1 MEQTYQYSWIIP
13 FLPLPVP
20 MLIGAGLL
28 LFPSAT
34 KSLRRMWAFQSV
46 FLLSIVMIFSINLF
60 IQQINGSS
68 IYQYVWSWIINNDF
82 SLEFGYLIDPLTSIM
97 SILITTIGI
106 MVLIYSDNY
115 MSYDQGYLRFFA
127 YMSFFSTSM
136 LGLVT
141 SSNLIQIYIFWEL
154 VGMCSYLLIGF
165 WFTRPVSA
173 NACQKAF
180 VTNRVGDFG
189 LLLGILGFYW
199 ITGSFE
205 FRDLFK
211 IFNNLISNNHNEV
224 NFLFV
229 TFCAVLLFSGAVA
242 KSAQFPLHVWLP
254 DAMEGPTPISALIH
268 AATMV
273 AAGIFLVARLIPLFI
288 VIPHIMNF
296 ISLVGVITILFGAT
310 FALAQKDI
318 KRGLAYSTMSQLGYM
333 MLALGMGSYR
343 SALFHLI
350 THAYSKAL
358 LFLGSGSVIHSME
371 TLVGYS
377 PNKSQ
382 NMVYMGGLTKHIP
395 ITKTAFLL
403 GTLSLCG
410 IPPLACFWSKDEI
423 LNDTWLYS
431 PIFAIIA
438 WFTAGLTAFYM
449 FRIYLLTF
457 EGHLNVH
464 FQNYS
469 GKKNTPLYSISLWG
483 KEDSK
488 RINKNF
494 RLLTLLTMK
503 NHDIFSFFSKKTY
516 LILID
521 QNSRNITQ
529 PFITITHFGNKKF
542 FLYPYES
549 DNTMLFPILVL
560 VLFTL
565 FVGSLGIPFNQE
577 GLYLDIL
584 SKWLTPSINL
594 LHQNLNNSI
603 DWYEFLKDAIFSV
616 SIALFGIFIAF
627 FLYKPVYSS
636 LQNWDLI
643 NSFVK
648 TGPKR
653 ILLDKIINGIYD
665 WSYNRGY
672 IDAFYARFL
681 IGGIRGLTKL
691 TSFFDRRVIDGITNG
706 VGVLS
711 FFVGEGIK
719 SAGSGR
725 ISSYLFLYFFFV
737 AILLLIY
744 INLLLFLFISFISIV
759 FSFFFLN
766 VYDNPTVGLHELRP
780 TGIPIR

>member
-1 MEQTYQYSWIIP
+1 MEQTYQYAWIIP
-13 FLPLPVP
+13 FVPLPVP
-20 MLIGAGLL
+20 MLIGVGLL
-28 LFPSAT
+28 LFPTAT
-34 KSLRRMWAFQSV
+34 KNLRRMWAFPSIL
-46 FLLSIVMIFSINLF
+46 LLSIVMIFSINLS
-60 IQQINGSS
+60 IQQINSSS
-68 IYQYVWSWIINNDF
+68 IYQYVWSWTINNDF

-97 SILITTIGI
+97 SILITTVGI

-115 MSYDQGYLRFFA
+115 MAHDQGYLRFFA

-165 WFTRPVSA
+165 WFTRPIAA

-205 FRDLFK
+205 FRDLFE
-211 IFNNLISNNHNEV
+211 ILNNLIYNNKV
-224 NFLFV
+224 NSSFV
-229 TFCAVLLFSGAVA
+229 TLCAALLFTGAVA

-273 AAGIFLVARLIPLFI
+273 AAGIFLVARLLPLFI
-288 VIPHIMNF
+288 VIPYIMNLISF
-296 ISLVGVITILFGAT
+296 IGIITVLLGAT
-310 FALAQKDI
+310 LALAQKDI

-358 LFLGSGSVIHSME
+358 LFLGSGSIIHSME
-371 TLVGYS
+371 TIVGYS
-377 PNKSQ
+377 PDKSQ
-382 NMVYMGGLTKHIP
+382 NMALMGGLTKHVP
-395 ITKTAFLL
+395 ITQISFLL
-403 GTLSLCG
+403 GTISLCG

-423 LNDTWLYS
+423 LNDSWLYS

-438 WFTAGLTAFYM
+438 WTTAGLTAFYM

-469 GKKNTPLYSISLWG
+469 GKQNTPFYSISLWG
-483 KEDSK
+483 KGGSK

-494 RLLTLLTMK
+494 RLLKMNNSK
-503 NHDIFSFFSKKTY
+503 SSSFFSKKTY
-516 LILID
+516 RSD
-521 QNSRNITQ
+521 KNVRNRVE
-529 PFITITHFGNKKF
+529 PFITIVHFENKKDYS
-542 FLYPYES
+542 YPYES
-549 DNTMLFPILVL
+549 DNTMLFPLLVL
-560 VLFTL
+560 GIFTL

-577 GLYLDIL
+577 LDIL
-584 SKWLTPSINL
+584 TKWLTPSINL
-594 LHQNLNNSI
+594 LHQKLNDSI
-603 DWYEFLKDAIFSV
+603 DWYEFWKDAIFSV
-616 SIALFGIFIAF
+616 SIAYFGIFMAS
-627 FLYKPVYSS
+627 FLYKPIYSS
-636 LQNWDLI
+636 FKNFDLI
-643 NSFVK
+643 NLFVK

-653 ILLDKIINGIYD
+653 SLWDKILNGLYN
-665 WSYNRGY
+665 WSYNRAY
-672 IDAFYARFL
+672 IDAFYTTFL
-681 IGGIRGLTKL
+681 TGAVRGLAQL
-691 TSFFDRRVIDGITNG
+691 TNFFDRQVIDGITNG
-706 VGVLS
+706 VGVMS

-719 SAGSGR
+719 YVGGGR
-725 ISSYLFLYFFFV
+725 ISSYLFFYLSCVSIFLLGLYFP
-737 AILLLIY
+737 
-744 INLLLFLFISFISIV
+744 V
-759 FSFFFLN
+759 F
-766 VYDNPTVGLHELRP
+766 
-780 TGIPIR
+780 

>member
-1 MEQTYQYSWIIP
+1 MEQTYQYAWIIP

-20 MLIGAGLL
+20 MLIGVGLL

-34 KSLRRMWAFQSV
+34 KSLRRMWAFKSV
-46 FLLSIVMIFSINLF
+46 LLLSIVITFSINLS
-60 IQQINGSS
+60 IQQIYGSS
-68 IYQYVWSWIINNDF
+68 IYQYVWSWTINNDF

-106 MVLIYSDNY
+106 MVLVYSDNY

-165 WFTRPVSA
+165 WFTRPVAA

-211 IFNNLISNNHNEV
+211 IFNNLISNNNNEV

-229 TFCAVLLFSGAVA
+229 TLCAGLLFAGAVA

-296 ISLVGVITILFGAT
+296 ISLVGIITILFGAT

-382 NMVYMGGLTKHIP
+382 NMVFMGGLTKHVP
-395 ITKTAFLL
+395 ITKKAFLV

-431 PIFAIIA
+431 PIFAIIP

-469 GKKNTPLYSISLWG
+469 GKKTTPFYSISLWG
-483 KEDSK
+483 KERSK
-488 RINKNF
+488 RITKNF
-494 RLLTLLTMK
+494 RLLALLTMN
-503 NHDIFSFFSKKTY
+503 NHEIASFFSKKTY
-516 LILID
+516 RID
-521 QNSRNITQ
+521 QNARNSTQ
-529 PFITITHFGNKKF
+529 PFLTITYFENNKVF
-542 FLYPYES
+542 SYPYES

-565 FVGSLGIPFNQE
+565 FVGFIGIPFNQE
-577 GLYLDIL
+577 GVYLDIL
-584 SKWLTPSINL
+584 SKWLTPPINL
-594 LHQNLNNSI
+594 LHQNLTNSTAT
-603 DWYEFLKDAIFSV
+603 DWYESFENALFSV
-616 SIALFGIFIAF
+616 SIALFGIFIASF
-627 FLYKPVYSS
+627 FYKPVYSS
-636 LQNWDLI
+636 LQNWDFI

-648 TGPKR
+648 TGSKR
-653 ILLDKIINGIYD
+653 VLLDKTINGIYD

-672 IDAFYARFL
+672 IDAFYARFFT
-681 IGGIRGLTKL
+681 GGIRGLSKL

-719 SAGSGR
+719 SISGGR
-725 ISSYLFLYFFFV
+725 ISSYLFFF
-737 AILLLIY
+737 
-744 INLLLFLFISFISIV
+744 
-759 FSFFFLN
+759 FFFLSILL
-766 VYDNPTVGLHELRP
+766 VIYYFLFW
-780 TGIPIR
+780 I

>member
-1 MEQTYQYSWIIP
+1 MEQTYQYAWIIP
-13 FLPLPVP
+13 FFPLPVP
-20 MLIGAGLL
+20 MLIGVGLI

-46 FLLSIVMIFSINLF
+46 LLLSIVITFSINLS
-60 IQQINGSS
+60 IQQIYGSS
-68 IYQYVWSWIINNDF
+68 IYQYVWSWTINNDF

-106 MVLIYSDNY
+106 MVLVYSDNY

-165 WFTRPVSA
+165 WFTRPVAA

-211 IFNNLISNNHNEV
+211 IFNNLISNNNNEV

-229 TFCAVLLFSGAVA
+229 TLCAGLLFAGAVA

-296 ISLVGVITILFGAT
+296 ISLVGIITILFGAT

-382 NMVYMGGLTKHIP
+382 NMVFMGGLTKHVP
-395 ITKTAFLL
+395 ITKKAFLV

-431 PIFAIIA
+431 PIFAIIP

-469 GKKNTPLYSISLWG
+469 GKKNTPFYSISLWG
-483 KEDSK
+483 KESSK

-494 RLLTLLTMK
+494 RLLALLAMN
-503 NHDIFSFFSKKTY
+503 NHEIASFFSKKTY
-516 LILID
+516 RID
-521 QNSRNITQ
+521 QNARNSTQ
-529 PFITITHFGNKKF
+529 PFLTITHFENNKVF
-542 FLYPYES
+542 SYPYES

-565 FVGSLGIPFNQE
+565 FVGFIGIPFNQD
-577 GLYLDIL
+577 GVYLDIL

-594 LHQNLNNSI
+594 LHQNLTNSTAT
-603 DWYEFLKDAIFSV
+603 DWYEFFENALFSV
-616 SIALFGIFIAF
+616 SIALFGIFIASF
-627 FLYKPVYSS
+627 FYKPVYSS
-636 LQNWDLI
+636 LQNWDFI

-648 TGPKR
+648 TGSKR
-653 ILLDKIINGIYD
+653 VLLDKTINGIYD

-672 IDAFYARFL
+672 IDAFYARFFT
-681 IGGIRGLTKL
+681 GGIRGLSKL

-706 VGVLS
+706 VGVFS

-719 SAGSGR
+719 FVSGGR
-725 ISSYLFLYFFFV
+725 ISSYLFFFLFFLS
-737 AILLLIY
+737 ILLVIY
-744 INLLLFLFISFISIV
+744 YFLF
-759 FSFFFLN
+759 
-766 VYDNPTVGLHELRP
+766 
-780 TGIPIR
+780 

>member
-115 MSYDQGYLRFFA
+115 MSYDQGYLRFYA

-165 WFTRPVSA
+165 WFTRPVAA

-211 IFNNLISNNHNEV
+211 IFNNLISNNNNEV

-464 FQNYS
+464 FKNYS
-469 GKKNTPLYSISLWG
+469 GKKNTPFYSISLWG

-516 LILID
+516 LID
-521 QNSRNITQ
+521 QNARNITQ
-529 PFITITHFGNKKF
+529 PFITITRFGNNKF

-681 IGGIRGLTKL
+681 IGGIRGLAKL

-719 SAGSGR
+719 SVGSGR

-744 INLLLFLFISFISIV
+744 Y
-759 FSFFFLN
+759 FFYL
-766 VYDNPTVGLHELRP
+766 Y
-780 TGIPIR
+780 I

>member
-1 MEQTYQYSWIIP
+1 MEQTYQYAWIIP

-20 MLIGAGLL
+20 MLIGLGLL
-28 LFPSAT
+28 LFPTAT

-46 FLLSIVMIFSINLF
+46 LLLSIVMIFSMNLS
-60 IQQINGSS
+60 IQQINSS
-68 IYQYVWSWIINNDF
+68 SVYQYVWSWIINNDL

-97 SILITTIGI
+97 SILITTVGI

-115 MSYDQGYLRFFA
+115 MSHDHGYLRFFA

-154 VGMCSYLLIGF
+154 VGICSYLLIGF
-165 WFTRPVSA
+165 WFTRPVA
-173 NACQKAF
+173 AKACQKAF

-205 FRDLFK
+205 FRDLFQ
-211 IFNNLISNNHNEV
+211 IFNNLISNNEV
-224 NFLFV
+224 NFVFV
-229 TFCAVLLFSGAVA
+229 NLCAVLLFAGAIA

-273 AAGIFLVARLIPLFI
+273 AAGIFLVARLLPLFI

-296 ISLVGVITILFGAT
+296 ISLIGIITVFLGAT
-310 FALAQKDI
+310 LALAQKDI

-371 TLVGYS
+371 TLVGYC
-377 PNKSQ
+377 PKKSQ
-382 NMVYMGGLTKHIP
+382 NMVLMGGLTKHVP
-395 ITKTAFLL
+395 ITKTSFLL

-423 LNDTWLYS
+423 LNDSWLYS

-438 WFTAGLTAFYM
+438 WSTAGLTAFYM
-449 FRIYLLTF
+449 CRIYLLTF

-464 FQNYS
+464 FKNYS
-469 GKKNTPLYSISLWG
+469 GKKNTPFYSISLWG
-483 KEDSK
+483 KEGSK
-488 RINKNF
+488 ISNKNF
-494 RLLTLLTMK
+494 RLVTLLKMK
-503 NHDIFSFFSKKTY
+503 KNGRASFFSNKVYKIDENVRNMIQPFLSIPHFGKTKTY
-516 LILID
+516 
-521 QNSRNITQ
+521 S
-529 PFITITHFGNKKF
+529 
-542 FLYPYES
+542 YPSES
-549 DNTMLFPILVL
+549 DNTMLFPILIL
-560 VLFTL
+560 ILFTL
-565 FVGSLGIPFNQE
+565 FVGFLGIPFNQD
-577 GLYLDIL
+577 GVDLDIL
-584 SKWLTPSINL
+584 SKWVTPSINL
-594 LHQNLNNSI
+594 LHKNSNNSI
-603 DWYEFLKDAIFSV
+603 DWYEFCKDAVFSV
-616 SIALFGIFIAF
+616 SIASFGIFIAF

-636 LQNWDLI
+636 FQNLDLI

-648 TGPKR
+648 MGPKR
-653 ILLDKIINGIYD
+653 IFSDKIKNGIYD

-672 IDAFYARFL
+672 IDAFYGTFFTVGMR
-681 IGGIRGLTKL
+681 KL
-691 TSFFDRRVIDGITNG
+691 AEFAHFFDRRIIDGIPNG
-706 VGVLS
+706 VGLMS
-711 FFVGEGIK
+711 FFVAEVIK
-719 SAGSGR
+719 SVGGGR
-725 ISSYLFLYFFFV
+725 ISSYLFFYFSYVSIF
-737 AILLLIY
+737 LLIY
-744 INLLLFLFISFISIV
+744 Y
-759 FSFFFLN
+759 FLN
-766 VYDNPTVGLHELRP
+766 LY
-780 TGIPIR
+780 

>member
-1 MEQTYQYSWIIP
+1 MEQTYQYAWIIP
-13 FLPLPVP
+13 FVPLPVP
-20 MLIGAGLL
+20 MLIGVGLL
-28 LFPSAT
+28 LFPTAT
-34 KSLRRMWAFQSV
+34 KNLRRMWAFTSIL
-46 FLLSIVMIFSINLF
+46 LLSIVMIFSINLS
-60 IQQINGSS
+60 IQQINSSS
-68 IYQYVWSWIINNDF
+68 IYQYVWSWTINNDF

-97 SILITTIGI
+97 SMLITTVGI

-115 MSYDQGYLRFFA
+115 MAHDQGYLRFFA

-165 WFTRPVSA
+165 WFTRPIAA

-205 FRDLFK
+205 FRDLFE
-211 IFNNLISNNHNEV
+211 ILNNLIYNNKV
-224 NFLFV
+224 NSSFV
-229 TFCAVLLFSGAVA
+229 TLCAALLFTGAVA

-273 AAGIFLVARLIPLFI
+273 AAGIFLVARLLPLFI
-288 VIPHIMNF
+288 VIPYIMNLISF
-296 ISLVGVITILFGAT
+296 IGIITVLLGAT
-310 FALAQKDI
+310 LALAQKDI

-358 LFLGSGSVIHSME
+358 LFLGSGSIIHSME
-371 TLVGYS
+371 TIVGYS
-377 PNKSQ
+377 PDKSQ
-382 NMVYMGGLTKHIP
+382 NMVLMGGLTKHVP
-395 ITKTAFLL
+395 ITQISFLL
-403 GTLSLCG
+403 GTISLCG

-423 LNDTWLYS
+423 LNDSWLYS

-438 WFTAGLTAFYM
+438 WTTAGLTAFYM

-469 GKKNTPLYSISLWG
+469 GKQNTPFYSISLWG
-483 KEDSK
+483 KGGSK

-494 RLLTLLTMK
+494 RLLKMNNSK
-503 NHDIFSFFSKKTY
+503 SSSFFSKKTY
-516 LILID
+516 RSD
-521 QNSRNITQ
+521 KNVRNRVG
-529 PFITITHFGNKKF
+529 PFITIVHFENKKDYS
-542 FLYPYES
+542 YPYES
-549 DNTMLFPILVL
+549 DNTMLFPLLVL
-560 VLFTL
+560 GIFTL

-577 GLYLDIL
+577 LDIL
-584 SKWLTPSINL
+584 TKWLTPSINL
-594 LHQNLNNSI
+594 LHQNLNDSI
-603 DWYEFLKDAIFSV
+603 DWYEFWKDAIFAV
-616 SIALFGIFIAF
+616 SIAYFGIFIAS
-627 FLYKPVYSS
+627 FLYKPIYSS
-636 LQNWDLI
+636 FQNFDLI
-643 NSFVK
+643 NLFVK

-653 ILLDKIINGIYD
+653 SLWDKILNGLYN
-665 WSYNRGY
+665 WSYNRAY
-672 IDAFYARFL
+672 IDAFYTTSLTGAV
-681 IGGIRGLTKL
+681 RGLAQL
-691 TSFFDRRVIDGITNG
+691 THFFDRRVIDGITNG
-706 VGVLS
+706 VGVMS

-719 SAGSGR
+719 YVGGGR
-725 ISSYLFLYFFFV
+725 ISSYLFFYLSCVSIFLLGLYFP
-737 AILLLIY
+737 
-744 INLLLFLFISFISIV
+744 V
-759 FSFFFLN
+759 F
-766 VYDNPTVGLHELRP
+766 
-780 TGIPIR
+780 

>member
-1 MEQTYQYSWIIP
+1 MEQTYQYAWIIP
-13 FLPLPVP
+13 FFPLPVP
-20 MLIGAGLL
+20 MLIGVGLI

-46 FLLSIVMIFSINLF
+46 LLLSIVIPFSINLS
-60 IQQINGSS
+60 IQQIYGSS
-68 IYQYVWSWIINNDF
+68 IYQYVWSWTINNDF

-106 MVLIYSDNY
+106 LVLVYSDNY

-165 WFTRPVSA
+165 WFTRPVAA

-211 IFNNLISNNHNEV
+211 IFNNLISNNNNEV

-229 TFCAVLLFSGAVA
+229 TLCAGLLFAGAVA

-296 ISLVGVITILFGAT
+296 ISLVGIITILFGAT

-382 NMVYMGGLTKHIP
+382 NMVFMGGLTKHVP
-395 ITKTAFLL
+395 ITKKAFLV

-431 PIFAIIA
+431 PIFAIIP

-469 GKKNTPLYSISLWG
+469 GKKNTPFYSISLWG
-483 KEDSK
+483 KESSK

-494 RLLTLLTMK
+494 RLFALLAMN
-503 NHDIFSFFSKKTY
+503 NHEIASFFSKKTY
-516 LILID
+516 RID
-521 QNSRNITQ
+521 QNARNSTQ
-529 PFITITHFGNKKF
+529 PFLTITHFENNKVF
-542 FLYPYES
+542 SYPYES

-565 FVGSLGIPFNQE
+565 FVGFIGIPFNQD
-577 GLYLDIL
+577 GVYLDIL

-594 LHQNLNNSI
+594 LHQNLTNSTAT
-603 DWYEFLKDAIFSV
+603 DWYEFFENALFSV
-616 SIALFGIFIAF
+616 SIALFGIFIASF
-627 FLYKPVYSS
+627 FYKPVYSS
-636 LQNWDLI
+636 LQNWDFI

-648 TGPKR
+648 TGSKR
-653 ILLDKIINGIYD
+653 VLLDKTINGIYD

-672 IDAFYARFL
+672 IDAFYARFFT
-681 IGGIRGLTKL
+681 GGIRGLSKL

-706 VGVLS
+706 VGVFS

-719 SAGSGR
+719 FVSGGR
-725 ISSYLFLYFFFV
+725 ISSYLFFFLFFLS
-737 AILLLIY
+737 ILLVIY
-744 INLLLFLFISFISIV
+744 YFLF
-759 FSFFFLN
+759 
-766 VYDNPTVGLHELRP
+766 
-780 TGIPIR
+780 

>member
-1 MEQTYQYSWIIP
+1 MEQTYQYVWIIP

-20 MLIGAGLL
+20 MLIGVGLL
-28 LFPSAT
+28 LFPTAT
-34 KSLRRMWAFQSV
+34 KNFRRMWVFQSV
-46 FLLSIVMIFSINLF
+46 LLLSIVMIFSINLS
-60 IQQINGSS
+60 IPQITSSS
-68 IYQYVWSWIINNDF
+68 IYQYVWSWIITNDF
-82 SLEFGYLIDPLTSIM
+82 SLEFGCLIDPLTSIM
-97 SILITTIGI
+97 SILITTVGI
-106 MVLIYSDNY
+106 MVLVYSDNY
-115 MSYDQGYLRFFA
+115 MSHDEGYLRFFA

-165 WFTRPVSA
+165 WFTRPVAA

-211 IFNNLISNNHNEV
+211 IFNNLIYNNEV

-229 TFCAVLLFSGAVA
+229 TLCAVLLFAGAVA

-288 VIPHIMNF
+288 VIPHIMNL
-296 ISLVGVITILFGAT
+296 ISLVGIITVLLGAT
-310 FALAQKDI
+310 LALAQKDI

-382 NMVYMGGLTKHIP
+382 NMVFMGGLTKHVP

-438 WFTAGLTAFYM
+438 WSTAGLTAFYM

-469 GKKNTPLYSISLWG
+469 GKKNTLFYSISLWG
-483 KEDSK
+483 KEDST
-488 RINKNF
+488 RINKKF
-494 RLLTLLTMK
+494 RLLTLLRTNNPK
-503 NHDIFSFFSKKTY
+503 IFSFFSKKTY
-516 LILID
+516 RID
-521 QNSRNITQ
+521 QNVRSITQ
-529 PFITITHFGNKKF
+529 PFITITYFGNKKNF
-542 FLYPYES
+542 SYPYES

-565 FVGSLGIPFNQE
+565 FIGFLGIPFNQE
-577 GLYLDIL
+577 GADLDIL

-603 DWYEFLKDAIFSV
+603 DWYEFAKDAILSV

-636 LQNWDLI
+636 LQNLDFI

-653 ILLDKIINGIYD
+653 YLLDKLINSIYD

-672 IDAFYARFL
+672 IDAFYATFFT
-681 IGGIRGLTKL
+681 GGIRELVKL

-711 FFVGEGIK
+711 FFVGEGLK
-719 SAGSGR
+719 SVGGGR
-725 ISSYLFLYFFFV
+725 ISSYLFLYLSYVSIF
-737 AILLLIY
+737 LLIY
-744 INLLLFLFISFISIV
+744 YFLFLD
-759 FSFFFLN
+759 L
-766 VYDNPTVGLHELRP
+766 
-780 TGIPIR
+780 

>member
-1 MEQTYQYSWIIP
+1 MEQTYQYAWIIP

-46 FLLSIVMIFSINLF
+46 FLLSIVMLFSINLS

-165 WFTRPVSA
+165 WFTRPVAA

-211 IFNNLISNNHNEV
+211 ILNNLISNNHNEV

-229 TFCAVLLFSGAVA
+229 TFCAVLLFAGAVA

-382 NMVYMGGLTKHIP
+382 NMVFMGGLTKHVP
-395 ITKTAFLL
+395 ITKTSFLL

-469 GKKNTPLYSISLWG
+469 GKKNTPFYSISLWG

-488 RINKNF
+488 TINKNF
-494 RLLTLLTMK
+494 SLLTLLTMK
-503 NHDIFSFFSKKTY
+503 NPEIFSFFSKKTY
-516 LILID
+516 QID
-521 QNSRNITQ
+521 QNARSITQ
-529 PFITITHFGNKKF
+529 PFITITRFGNKKF
-542 FLYPYES
+542 FSYPYES

-565 FVGSLGIPFNQE
+565 FVGSLGIPFNHE
-577 GLYLDIL
+577 GVRLDIL

-594 LHQNLNNSI
+594 LHKNLNNSI
-603 DWYEFLKDAIFSV
+603 GWYEFLKDALFSV
-616 SIALFGIFIAF
+616 SIAIFGIFIAF
-627 FLYKPVYSS
+627 FLYKPLYSS
-636 LQNWDLI
+636 LKNWDLI

-653 ILLDKIINGIYD
+653 IILDKIINCIYD

-681 IGGIRGLTKL
+681 IGGIRGLAEL

-719 SAGSGR
+719 SIGGGR

-737 AILLLIY
+737 AILL
-744 INLLLFLFISFISIV
+744 FII
-759 FSFFFLN
+759 
-766 VYDNPTVGLHELRP
+766 
-780 TGIPIR
+780 

>member
-1 MEQTYQYSWIIP
+1 MEHTYQYAWIIP
-13 FLPLPVP
+13 FAPLPVP
-20 MLIGAGLL
+20 VLIGAGLL
-28 LFPSAT
+28 LFPRAT
-34 KSLRRMWAFQSV
+34 KKLRRMWAFQSV
-46 FLLSIVMIFSINLF
+46 LLLSIAMILSIDMS
-60 IQQINGSS
+60 IQQINSSS
-68 IYQYVWSWIINNDF
+68 IHQYVWSWIINNDF

-97 SILITTIGI
+97 SILITTVGI

-115 MSYDQGYLRFFA
+115 MSHDQGYLRFFA
-127 YMSFFSTSM
+127 YMSFFITSM

-154 VGMCSYLLIGF
+154 VGMSSYLLIGF
-165 WFTRPVSA
+165 WFTRPLAA

-205 FRDLFK
+205 FRDLFE
-211 IFNNLISNNHNEV
+211 IFNNLIYNNEV
-224 NFLFV
+224 NVLFV
-229 TFCAVLLFSGAVA
+229 ILCAVLLFAGAVA

-273 AAGIFLVARLIPLFI
+273 AAGIFLVARLLPLFI
-288 VIPHIMNF
+288 VIPYIMNL
-296 ISLVGVITILFGAT
+296 ISLIGIITVFLGAT
-310 FALAQKDI
+310 LALAQKDI

-343 SALFHLI
+343 TALFHLI

-371 TLVGYS
+371 TVVGYS
-377 PNKSQ
+377 PDKSQ
-382 NMVYMGGLTKHIP
+382 NMVLMGGLTKYVP
-395 ITKTAFLL
+395 ITKTSFLL

-423 LNDTWLYS
+423 LNDSWLYS

-464 FQNYS
+464 FQDYS
-469 GKKNTPLYSISLWG
+469 GKKSTLFYSISIWG
-483 KEDSK
+483 KAYSK
-488 RINKNF
+488 TINKSV
-494 RLLTLLTMK
+494 RLLTLLRMNSNEMT
-503 NHDIFSFFSKKTY
+503 SFFSKKTY
-516 LILID
+516 RID
-521 QNSRNITQ
+521 ENVRNIIR
-529 PFITITHFGNKKF
+529 PFITINHFGNKNTYS
-542 FLYPYES
+542 YPYES
-549 DNTMLFPILVL
+549 DNTMLFPLLVL

-565 FVGSLGIPFNQE
+565 FVGSIGISLNHE
-577 GLYLDIL
+577 RMALDIL
-584 SKWLTPSINL
+584 TKWLIPSINL
-594 LHQNLNNSI
+594 LHQNSNNSL

-616 SIALFGIFIAF
+616 SIAYFGIFIAL

-636 LQNWDLI
+636 LQNVDLI
-643 NSFVK
+643 NLFFKSKVCSN
-648 TGPKR
+648 R
-653 ILLDKIINGIYD
+653 ILWDKIINVIYD

-672 IDAFYARFL
+672 IDAFYTTSL
-681 IGGIRGLTKL
+681 TGGIRGLVEL
-691 TSFFDRRVIDGITNG
+691 THFFDRRVIDGITNG
-706 VGVLS
+706 VGVMS

-719 SAGSGR
+719 YVGGGR
-725 ISSYLFLYFFFV
+725 ISSYLFLYLSYVSIF
-737 AILLLIY
+737 LLIY
-744 INLLLFLFISFISIV
+744 Y
-759 FSFFFLN
+759 FFYITF
-766 VYDNPTVGLHELRP
+766 
-780 TGIPIR
+780 